1 MKNLLKMSVYF
12 ISGIDTD
19 AGKSI
24 ATGVIAA
31 TLQNQGRKVITQK
44 FIQTGCREISE
55 DIQNTV
61 KLWESRYR
69 K

>member
-44 FIQTGCREISE
+44 IGRASCRER
-55 DIQNTV
+55 V
-61 KLWESRYR
+61 
-69 K
+69 